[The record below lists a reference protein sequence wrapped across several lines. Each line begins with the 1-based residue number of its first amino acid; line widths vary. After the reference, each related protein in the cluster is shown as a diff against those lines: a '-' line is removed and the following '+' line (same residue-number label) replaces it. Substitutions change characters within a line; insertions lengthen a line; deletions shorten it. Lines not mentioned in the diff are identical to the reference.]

1 MKTMTW
7 LVFQNSFFKKF
18 QLVPQC
24 TDTVRSLLGFEREQF
39 RSQVNL
45 ANQNGSDV

>member
-1 MKTMTW
+1 MTW